1 MTNGDHFMNN
11 QKIARYLYLF
21 WVYTLLVI
29 VWGAWV
35 RISHS
40 GNGCG
45 DHWPLCQGDIIP
57 DLTDKKTFT
66 EYSHRIMSGLYGILA
81 FVIYWVFRKK
91 MYSENTRKL
100 GLALLIFTII
110 EALVGAL
117 LVKQS
122 LVTVNDSIFRLVVMG
137 LHQINSFLLTG
148 TAFLLYLSVKDNIRL
163 KWTPE
168 LILFMCIVAAGAIAS
183 LSNTLFPSENLMA
196 GIKQDFQESAHIFV
210 RLRFIHPVLALSFS
224 TVMIY
229 LLYKKDQSAMAFRFL
244 LAISVGAL
252 ALLSNHV
259 TFIKLLHLVIA
270 HYLWCSLLKHQLR
283 DQLVG
288 SGKSV

>member
-1 MTNGDHFMNN
+1 MNQ

-21 WVYTLLVI
+21 WIYTLIVI

-45 DHWPLCQGDIIP
+45 DHWPLCQGDLIP

-66 EYSHRIMSGLYGILA
+66 EYFHRMMSGLYGLLTVAIWW
-81 FVIYWVFRKK
+81 IFRKK
-91 MYSENTRKL
+91 TQNENTRKL
-100 GLALLIFTII
+100 ALALLIFTII

-122 LVTVNDSIFRLVVMG
+122 LVTVNDSILRLVVMG

-148 TAFLLYLSVKDNIRL
+148 TAFLLYLSVKGKIRI
-163 KWTPE
+163 KATPE
-168 LILFMCIVAAGAIAS
+168 LILFICIVAAGAIAS
-183 LSNTLFPSENLMA
+183 LSNTLFPSESLLA

-224 TVMIY
+224 TMMIY

-244 LAISVGAL
+244 IAICVGAL
-252 ALLSNHV
+252 ALLSHEA
-259 TFIKLLHLVIA
+259 TFIKLFHLVIG
-270 HYLWCSLLKHQLR
+270 HYLWCSLLRYQLAGNG
-283 DQLVG
+283 QTV
-288 SGKSV
+288 